1 VAGRLFELY
10 FSTKSQGTGLG
21 LAICRSLL
29 DRMGGRIA
37 LADRV
42 DGGGAVAAVT
52 LPRAP
57 QGSDRA
63 GTGGEEVGEDERR
76 S

>member
-1 VAGRLFELY
+1 
-10 FSTKSQGTGLG
+10 
-21 LAICRSLL
+21 
-29 DRMGGRIA
+29 MGGRIA

-52 LPRAP
+52 LPRAA
-57 QGSDRA
+57 QGSGRA